1 LWWAWSG
8 EFPFG
13 ELPGAEGDD
22 GLIFGFA
29 VCRYDETGALYRFTC
44 NKHWQVVQDAN
55 QRDEEGAKAAI
66 PGQYDASRV
75 VWQRYIAEP
84 DTAPVG
90 RTVPPGS
97 LSSGVGQGQDCGA
110 PVEAQRE
117 GLFREPLSYTRQ
129 ETIDDV
135 VVIGFVE
142 RGATDKPPAMTFDR
156 DYAELRGRMEAVRD
170 SMVFPFAVVDF
181 ANYRITDHDNGRAV
195 VGLVLRAHQLLAAYG
210 GGLCVC
216 NHPGQF
222 NPDLQGVFRMD
233 HLIGM
238 CGSLREA
245 LDAVRARRMDGLGGQ
260 R

>member
-1 LWWAWSG
+1 VVGGTSVWRAAWSR
-8 EFPFG
+8 
-13 ELPGAEGDD
+13 GDD

-29 VCRYDETGALYRFTC
+29 VCRYDQSGALYRFTC
-44 NKHWQVVQDAN
+44 NKHWQVVQDADH
-55 QRDEEGAKAAI
+55 RDEEETKAAI

-84 DTAPVG
+84 GTAPVG

-97 LSSGVGQGQDCGA
+97 LSSGVGQGQDRGA

-117 GLFREPLSYTRQ
+117 GPFSETSSYTWE
-129 ETIDDV
+129 ETIDGV

-142 RGATDKPPAMTFDR
+142 REASGEPPEMTFDR
-156 DYAELRGRMEAVRD
+156 DYAELRARMEALRG

-181 ANYRITDHDNGRAV
+181 ANYRVTDHNNGRAV
-195 VGLVLRAHQLLAAYG
+195 VGLVLRTHHLLAAYD

-216 NHPGQF
+216 NHPGQL
-222 NPDLQGVFRMD
+222 NPDLQGAFRMD
-233 HLIGM
+233 HLIGI

-245 LDAVRARRMDGLGGQ
+245 LDAIRARRMDGLGGQ